1 MRSGKFKIFIFIL
14 IFLFTNNIFVYAIDK
29 IETVP
34 LINLE
39 ELSPTFEEDK
49 DELEKIE
56 NINVNLNNTDDTLE
70 KTNINKSDKIW
81 P

>member
-1 MRSGKFKIFIFIL
+1 MKLGNFKIFVLFFIL
-14 IFLFTNNIFVYAIDK
+14 FFFDTLYLLAENK

-56 NINVNLNNTDDTLE
+56 DFYHQANCNNYSQTHFP
-70 KTNINKSDKIW
+70 KKNNH
-81 P
+81 

>member
-1 MRSGKFKIFIFIL
+1 MKVGNIKFFFSVLGFFL
-14 IFLFTNNIFVYAIDK
+14 ISFNVIAADK

-56 NINVNLNNTDDTLE
+56 E
-70 KTNINKSDKIW
+70 KSTILKKK
-81 P
+81 

>member
-1 MRSGKFKIFIFIL
+1 MRLGNFKN
-14 IFLFTNNIFVYAIDK
+14 IFLCFLLILTNTFFVFAEDV

-49 DELEKIE
+49 DELEKI
-56 NINVNLNNTDDTLE
+56 
-70 KTNINKSDKIW
+70 
-81 P
+81 

>member
-1 MRSGKFKIFIFIL
+1 MEVLNFLYYLFTFLFLGVIL
-14 IFLFTNNIFVYAIDK
+14 IYFAAEDT

-56 NINVNLNNTDDTLE
+56 
-70 KTNINKSDKIW
+70 KK
-81 P
+81 

>member
-1 MRSGKFKIFIFIL
+1 MKHGRIKLFIKIFIFFIL
-14 IFLFTNNIFVYAIDK
+14 FVLPVSAEDR

-49 DELEKIE
+49 DELEKI
-56 NINVNLNNTDDTLE
+56 
-70 KTNINKSDKIW
+70 
-81 P
+81 